1 MSAAPVDPDQVPQE
15 VKDGLVAGVLGSLAM
30 AARLL
35 LSTEPVTL
43 GWVIRRIFA
52 AGITAL
58 FVGFFLQEH
67 VSSVPLRYAI
77 IGVCGYSAPEVADY
91 AARWLKG
98 KMGQEVAKLEKKG
111 KPDAKKPGRKG
122 KR

>member
-35 LSTEPVTL
+35 LSTEPVSL

-98 KMGQEVAKLEKKG
+98 KMGQEVAKLEKKA
-111 KPDAKKPGRKG
+111 KPDAKKPGRR

>member
-35 LSTEPVTL
+35 LSTEPVSL

-67 VSSVPLRYAI
+67 VASVPLRYAI

-98 KMGQEVAKLEKKG
+98 KMGQEVAKVTKKG
-111 KPDAKKPGRKG
+111 KPDAKKPGRR

>member
-1 MSAAPVDPDQVPQE
+1 MSAAPIDPDQLPQE
-15 VKDGLVAGVLGSLAM
+15 IKDGLVAGVLGSLAM

-35 LSTEPVTL
+35 LSQEQVSL
-43 GWVIRRIFA
+43 GCVVRRICA
-52 AGITAL
+52 ACITGL

-91 AARWLKG
+91 AARWLNG
-98 KMGQEVAKLEKKG
+98 KMSSKIAKLSQKAV
-111 KPDAKKPGRKG
+111 PDARKSGRPR

>member
-35 LSTEPVTL
+35 LSQEPVSL
-43 GWVIRRIFA
+43 GWVIRRLLA

-98 KMGQEVAKLEKKG
+98 KMGQEVAKLEKKA
-111 KPDAKKPGRKG
+111 KPDAKKPGRR

>member
-1 MSAAPVDPDQVPQE
+1 MSAAPLDPDSVPQE
-15 VKDGLVAGVLGSLAM
+15 VKDGLVSGVLGSLAM

-35 LSTEPVTL
+35 LSSEPVTL
-43 GWVIRRIFA
+43 GWVFRRVAA

-58 FVGFFLQEH
+58 FVGYFLQDH
-67 VSSVPLRYAI
+67 VASVPLRYAI

-91 AARWLKG
+91 AARWLKA
-98 KMGQEVAKLEKKG
+98 KMGQEVAKVEKKG
-111 KPDAKKPGRKG
+111 KPNGKKPGRR

>member
-1 MSAAPVDPDQVPQE
+1 MSASPIDPDQVPQE

-35 LSTEPVTL
+35 LSQEPVSL
-43 GWVIRRIFA
+43 GWVIRRLLA

-111 KPDAKKPGRKG
+111 KPDGKKPGRR

>member
-1 MSAAPVDPDQVPQE
+1 MSAAPIDPDQVPQE

-35 LSTEPVTL
+35 LSQEPVSL

-91 AARWLKG
+91 AARWLKS
-98 KMGQEVAKLEKKG
+98 KMGQEVAKLGKKG
-111 KPDAKKPGRKG
+111 KPDAKKLGRKG

>member
-35 LSTEPVTL
+35 LSQEPVSL
-43 GWVIRRIFA
+43 GWVIRRLLA

-98 KMGQEVAKLEKKG
+98 KMGQEVAKVTKKG
-111 KPDAKKPGRKG
+111 KPDAKKPGRR

>member
-35 LSTEPVTL
+35 LSQEPVSL

-67 VSSVPLRYAI
+67 VASVPLRYAI

-98 KMGQEVAKLEKKG
+98 KMGQEVAKVTKKG
-111 KPDAKKPGRKG
+111 KPDAKKPGRR

>member
-1 MSAAPVDPDQVPQE
+1 MSAAPIDPDQVPQE

-35 LSTEPVTL
+35 LSAEPVSL

-98 KMGQEVAKLEKKG
+98 KMGQEVAKVTKKV
-111 KPDAKKPGRKG
+111 KPDAKKPGRR

>member
-35 LSTEPVTL
+35 LSQEPVSL
-43 GWVIRRIFA
+43 GWVIRRLLA

-98 KMGQEVAKLEKKG
+98 KMGQEVAKVEKKG
-111 KPDAKKPGRKG
+111 KPDGKKPGRR

>member
-1 MSAAPVDPDQVPQE
+1 MSAAPIDPDQVPQE

-35 LSTEPVTL
+35 LSSEPVSL

-67 VSSVPLRYAI
+67 VASVPLRYAI

-98 KMGQEVAKLEKKG
+98 KMGQEVAKLGKKT

>member
-1 MSAAPVDPDQVPQE
+1 MSAAPLDPDQVPQE
-15 VKDGLVAGVLGSLAM
+15 VKDGLVSGVLGSLAM

-35 LSTEPVTL
+35 LSAEPVTL
-43 GWVIRRIFA
+43 GWVIRRVAA

-58 FVGFFLQEH
+58 FVGYFLQEH

-91 AARWLKG
+91 AARWLKA
-98 KMGQEVAKLEKKG
+98 KMGNEVAKAEKK
-111 KPDAKKPGRKG
+111 KPDAKKPG
-122 KR
+122 KRRR

>member
-1 MSAAPVDPDQVPQE
+1 MSASPIDPDQVPQE

-35 LSTEPVTL
+35 LSQEPVSL
-43 GWVIRRIFA
+43 GCVVRRICA
-52 AGITAL
+52 ACITGL

-98 KMGQEVAKLEKKG
+98 KMTSKIAKLTQKG
-111 KPDAKKPGRKG
+111 QPDVKKPGRAR

>member
-1 MSAAPVDPDQVPQE
+1 MSAAPLDPDQVPQE

-35 LSTEPVTL
+35 LSTEPVSL
-43 GWVIRRIFA
+43 GWVIRRICA

-98 KMGQEVAKLEKKG
+98 KMGQEVAKVEKKG
-111 KPDAKKPGRKG
+111 KPDGKKPGRR